1 MQARTP
7 ESEKVAEAIRAG
19 MKRHGLSGADLAA
32 KLAEIRGDQPSAMW
46 MTRRLQ
52 GSVHLVTPVM
62 IQVGWEPTDELRQI
76 ARALNV
82 APEDLMRELYADDPQ

>member
-19 MKRHGLSGADLAA
+19 MKRQGLSGADLAA
-32 KLAEIRGDQPSAMW
+32 KLAEIRGDRPDAMW

-52 GSVHLVTPVM
+52 GSVHLVKPVM
-62 IQVGWEPTDELRQI
+62 VQTGWRATDELCEI
-76 ARALNV
+76 AEALNV
-82 APEDLMRELYADDPQ
+82 PVEQLMGDLRSNTE